1 MWEYAFRVFTA
12 LTFDEIEASDFP
24 IDLQVLYRKLQPMP
38 LLYLV
43 ACLFTLAHGQDTLLG
58 SKAAPIPTTIN
69 HIDTPIDLREW
80 IRHPP
85 QRSSH
90 RVIQLAKKKP
100 ISPPPLP
107 APPNSMLSCSRVC
120 AHIHTYIHHST
131 PPFSTTACT
140 INTAWA

>member
-1 MWEYAFRVFTA
+1 MA
-12 LTFDEIEASDFP
+12 
-24 IDLQVLYRKLQPMP
+24 

-85 QRSSH
+85 RRSSH
-90 RVIQLAKKKP
+90 RVIQLAKKKD
-100 ISPPPLP
+100 LP
-107 APPNSMLSCSRVC
+107 TAFTC
-120 AHIHTYIHHST
+120 T
-131 PPFSTTACT
+131 PKLHVVVFTLK
-140 INTAWA
+140 